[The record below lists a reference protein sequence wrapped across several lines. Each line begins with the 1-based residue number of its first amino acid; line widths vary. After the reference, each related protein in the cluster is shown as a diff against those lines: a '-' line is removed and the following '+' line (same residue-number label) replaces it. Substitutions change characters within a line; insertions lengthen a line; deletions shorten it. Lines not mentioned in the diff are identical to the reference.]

1 MRIPRHAQSAEVGFN
16 MTPMIDVV
24 FQLIIFF
31 LLSGHLVKQEAQMS
45 LPLPSAVSG
54 EKRRDEAAPRLV
66 INVLENG
73 ELVMAGRPAA
83 PDELPDR
90 MRQRFAETGPDLE
103 VVIRCHR
110 DATFEHT
117 ETIMKACYR
126 AGLANIA
133 IAVYRPEDA
142 P

>member
-1 MRIPRHAQSAEVGFN
+1 MKVSRHAHGGDVGFN

-45 LPLPSAVSG
+45 LPLPSAISG
-54 EKRRDEAAPRLV
+54 EKQRVDTAPRLT
-66 INVLENG
+66 INILANG
-73 ELVMAGRPAA
+73 DLVMAGRPVA
-83 PDELPDR
+83 PNELTDR

-110 DATFEHT
+110 ESTYEHT
-117 ETIMKACYR
+117 ETIMKSCYQ
-126 AGLANIA
+126 AGLGNIA
-133 IAVYRPEDA
+133 IAVYRPGDA